1 MLHRFVIF
9 TILYLTGY
17 MSIAQETTSD
27 SIPLRLGIVG
37 LSHDHVH
44 GLLRQMD
51 TINGI
56 EIVGISESDRRLA
69 ERYVK
74 RYSIDPAK
82 VYESMDEMLYET
94 KPEAVVAFNSIYEH
108 LEVVRACAPLGI
120 HVMVEKPL
128 AINLDHA
135 EEMARLARI
144 YDIHLLT
151 NYETTWYQTHYQ
163 AYNMIHNSKEIG
175 KIRKIV
181 VHDGHKGPLEIGVSK
196 EFLSWLTDPK
206 LNGGGA
212 IMDFGCYGANL
223 ATWLLQGKDPV
234 SVFAV
239 TQQLKPSIYPL
250 VDDEATIVLVY
261 PGSQVVIQASWNWPF
276 NRKDIEVYGQ
286 TGYVF
291 AMNKKM
297 LRFRLDEDQPEYE
310 YELPPLTAPYDDPF
324 QYFKAV
330 IKAEIKP
337 DAFDLSSLTN
347 NIMVMQ
353 ILDAAKESARTGDV
367 IYFD

>member
-1 MLHRFVIF
+1 
-9 TILYLTGY
+9 

-151 NYETTWYQTHYQ
+151 NYETTWYQTKSGRLLS
-163 AYNMIHNSKEIG
+163 MMVTK
-175 KIRKIV
+175 
-181 VHDGHKGPLEIGVSK
+181 GH
-196 EFLSWLTDPK
+196 WK
-206 LNGGGA
+206 LG
-212 IMDFGCYGANL
+212 
-223 ATWLLQGKDPV
+223 
-234 SVFAV
+234 
-239 TQQLKPSIYPL
+239 
-250 VDDEATIVLVY
+250 
-261 PGSQVVIQASWNWPF
+261 
-276 NRKDIEVYGQ
+276 
-286 TGYVF
+286 
-291 AMNKKM
+291 
-297 LRFRLDEDQPEYE
+297 
-310 YELPPLTAPYDDPF
+310 
-324 QYFKAV
+324 
-330 IKAEIKP
+330 
-337 DAFDLSSLTN
+337 
-347 NIMVMQ
+347 
-353 ILDAAKESARTGDV
+353 
-367 IYFD
+367 